1 MIGLNDGNEK
11 SIWPK
16 IIGVLITIIVISPF
30 MISVLSIWAK
40 PLTFIEFDSSVWIGF
55 WGSYLG
61 GIIGT
66 IGVIYVAQLQNKKH
80 QEENEKMMIEQ
91 RKLNQKQIE
100 YQNFSLHKTEK
111 DNRKRLSIQT
121 KLEMLNE
128 FKKSLH
134 IFKREVDDY
143 KRDYL
148 TLIEA
153 VNNYNFSKEHNYKL
167 LEAEKNLNNIKNRF
181 TSIGLNYFADTYKT
195 IELNSSLLSNIQDI
209 DFVSLTFSDGENF
222 KNLDQT
228 ILSIK
233 TDNIETLS
241 AKTNIFAMD
250 EETIKF
256 SLPFVATS
264 ESLRRAEEAVASS
277 QKVLLDK
284 LDEK

>member
-1 MIGLNDGNEK
+1 
-11 SIWPK
+11 
-16 IIGVLITIIVISPF
+16 
-30 MISVLSIWAK
+30 
-40 PLTFIEFDSSVWIGF
+40 
-55 WGSYLG
+55 
-61 GIIGT
+61 
-66 IGVIYVAQLQNKKH
+66 
-80 QEENEKMMIEQ
+80 MMIEQ

-153 VNNYNFSKEHNYKL
+153 VNNYNFSKKHNYKL
-167 LEAEKNLNNIKNRF
+167 LEAEKNLNKNKKCF
-181 TSIGLNYFADTYKT
+181 TSIGLKLFGETNKKN
-195 IELNSSLLSNIQDI
+195 EVNSSLLTNIREI
-209 DFVSLTFSDGENF
+209 DFGSLTFSDGENF

-241 AKTNIFAMD
+241 A
-250 EETIKF
+250 
-256 SLPFVATS
+256 
-264 ESLRRAEEAVASS
+264 
-277 QKVLLDK
+277 
-284 LDEK
+284 